1 MKNLKTL
8 AAIWALFGATHAH
21 ALEKNFLPVQESG
34 EIEGIELL
42 PSGKLMVKSTGN
54 IFGVPT
60 PYMILGTNTD
70 HFAESA
76 FTTTGM
82 TNLTSMVF
90 DKNYIYATR
99 ENDTNHVYR
108 FTVDDSK
115 NLNGLKSTIK
125 VYDTHDAHSI
135 LFVKD
140 DVIYTQNQ
148 DKTNTFAINAEG
160 ETATPPSVNVPDWIA
175 TNYIHAV
182 SNEGMV
188 YFIDEEKAEIDGY
201 NPELNT
207 TTRIRN
213 CARFNILSLKPIS
226 MVSLTEEDTLILTD
240 EGSVYQN
247 LRPIKR
253 FATWITGISYG
264 HDGKSIIMTG
274 SDASGNP
281 LISSFNSEN
290 TGGTTTIYQGS
301 ATDENNQKF
310 TQKEVSANG
319 LKYHVTNKK
328 IGYSVAD

>member
-8 AAIWALFGATHAH
+8 AAIWTLFGATHAH

-90 DKNYIYATR
+90 DKNYIYTTR

-160 ETATPPSVNVPDWIA
+160 ETATPPSVYVPRLIKD
-175 TNYIHAV
+175 NYVYAV
-182 SNEGMV
+182 SNDGMI
-188 YFIDEEKAEIDGY
+188 YYIDEENAEINKY
-201 NPELNT
+201 NPVSST
-207 TTRIRN
+207 ISFVGDCDIFADRN
-213 CARFNILSLKPIS
+213 QKPVS
-226 MVSLTEEDTLILTD
+226 MVSISERGTAILTD
-240 EGSVYQN
+240 DGTLYQDIRG
-247 LRPIKR
+247 LES
-253 FATWITGISYG
+253 TLQYVTGISYG
-264 HDGKSIIMTG
+264 HDGTNIVLTMKYNGKKMIFLK
-274 SDASGNP
+274 NP
-281 LISSFNSEN
+281 ESSNLRPPIY
-290 TGGTTTIYQGS
+290 TINE
-301 ATDENNQKF
+301 TENNQKF

-328 IGYSVAD
+328 IGYSIAD

>member
-1 MKNLKTL
+1 MKNLRTL
-8 AAIWALFGATHAH
+8 AAIWTLFGATHAH

-60 PYMILGTNTD
+60 PYMVLGTNTD

-115 NLNGLKSTIK
+115 NLNGLKSTVK

-135 LFVKD
+135 LCVKD

-160 ETATPPSVNVPDWIA
+160 ETATPPSVDIPNLITD
-175 TNYIHAV
+175 NYVYAV

-188 YFIDEEKAEIDGY
+188 YYWEGAKLKMY
-201 NPELNT
+201 NPETAIGSTLGTTDVFEENT
-207 TTRIRN
+207 GRT
-213 CARFNILSLKPIS
+213 PIS
-226 MVSLTEEDTLILTD
+226 MVALNQNNIFTLAND
-240 EGSVYQN
+240 GN
-247 LRPIKR
+247 LYRSNHRKTR
-253 FATWITGISYG
+253 FAGENLTGISYG
-264 HDGKSIIMTG
+264 HDGTSIIMSVTQG
-274 SDASGNP
+274 TDQPSLVFYYDPIHGMMIRID
-281 LISSFNSEN
+281 LESE
-290 TGGTTTIYQGS
+290 I
-301 ATDENNQKF
+301 NNQKF

-328 IGYSVAD
+328 IGHSIAD